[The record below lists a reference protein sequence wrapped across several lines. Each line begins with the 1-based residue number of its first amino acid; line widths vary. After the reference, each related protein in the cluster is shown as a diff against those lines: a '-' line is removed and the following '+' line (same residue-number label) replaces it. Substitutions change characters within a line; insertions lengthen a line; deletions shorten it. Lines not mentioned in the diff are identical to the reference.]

1 MDASVLD
8 HPEGAWRQNLLINSL
23 QAAIIREHMQ
33 PFGIKQ
39 IDLPRVL
46 AKRGEPGG
54 IGRIVKRGADTFV
67 RIQLHLR
74 RRQSGA
80 PVGTPRNLL
89 AFFSR
94 LLLLGF
100 LQRVIWMFLEF
111 EERPLQRF
119 AT

>member
-1 MDASVLD
+1 
-8 HPEGAWRQNLLINSL
+8 
-23 QAAIIREHMQ
+23 MQ

-67 RIQLHLR
+67 RIQLYLR

-80 PVGTPRNLL
+80 PVGTSRNLL

-94 LLLLGF
+94 LLLFGF
-100 LQRVIWMFLEF
+100 FQRVIWMFLEF
-111 EERPLQRF
+111 EERLLQRF